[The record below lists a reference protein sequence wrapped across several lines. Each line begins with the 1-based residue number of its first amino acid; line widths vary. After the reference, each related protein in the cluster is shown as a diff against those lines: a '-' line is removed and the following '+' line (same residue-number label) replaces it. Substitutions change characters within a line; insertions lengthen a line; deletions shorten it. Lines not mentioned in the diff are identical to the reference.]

1 MDIEEHY
8 RWRGNIDAR
17 MQVAEEKIEAQE
29 EKSAEIDKSVSQI
42 LSKLAVPLFFMSI
55 VGVVIGGIVMALV
68 GKLLT
73 K

>member
-17 MQVAEEKIEAQE
+17 MKVAEEKIDHHT
-29 EKSAEIDKSVSQI
+29 SNIAEIEKNISQI

-55 VGVVIGGIVMALV
+55 VGVVIGAAIVALV